1 MALETPSAGLYFFQQ
16 NQKTLEGK
24 KCTALN
30 GKKSAK
36 QFDGFPNI

>member
-1 MALETPSAGLYFFQQ
+1 MALETPSAELFFLQQ

-30 GKKSAK
+30 GKNPLSS
-36 QFDGFPNI
+36 F